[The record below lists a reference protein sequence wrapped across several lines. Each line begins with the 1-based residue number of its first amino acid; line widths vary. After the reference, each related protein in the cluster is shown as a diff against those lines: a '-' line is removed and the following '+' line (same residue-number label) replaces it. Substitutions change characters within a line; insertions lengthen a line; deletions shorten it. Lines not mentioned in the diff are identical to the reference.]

1 KGHPLKGLG
10 EIEAT
15 NPCGELPLL
24 PYESCNLASIN
35 LSHMVEEKDA
45 KTTINWEKLG
55 ETTEKAIR
63 FLDNVIEVNDFP
75 LPQFEEITKKNRKV
89 GLGVMGFAE
98 MLIRLG
104 VPYDSEEAIGL
115 AERVMSFVHGE
126 ATKASIRLAEERGVF
141 PNWEKSKYHGEGIRM
156 RNTTVTSI
164 APTGTISIIAGTT
177 SSIEPIFA
185 VAYRRTHVLEG
196 QSLFEINPVFLEY
209 SRKRGFYSD
218 ELIEELLEKGTLKN
232 IKKIPEDARRI
243 FVTALEIPYEQHI
256 RIQAAFQK
264 HVDNSVSKTINMPEE
279 ATVED
284 VKRAYILAYELGCK
298 GITIFRYGSR
308 REQVLELGVEEEVFE
323 KEHFSKCDPQACKL

>member
-1 KGHPLKGLG
+1 
-10 EIEAT
+10 
-15 NPCGELPLL
+15 
-24 PYESCNLASIN
+24 
-35 LSHMVEEKDA
+35 
-45 KTTINWEKLG
+45 
-55 ETTEKAIR
+55 
-63 FLDNVIEVNDFP
+63 
-75 LPQFEEITKKNRKV
+75 
-89 GLGVMGFAE
+89 
-98 MLIRLG
+98 
-104 VPYDSEEAIGL
+104 
-115 AERVMSFVHGE
+115 MSFVHGE